1 MMEFALLIGAA
12 LVILSIAASKLS
24 DKFAVPALVFFLFIG
39 MLASIDGIGWIQ
51 FNDPLLAKQVG
62 LIALVFI
69 IFTGG
74 FDTDLKDV
82 RPVLIPGIVL
92 STFGVLLTAFIVGG
106 SAVYFLHFSLLEG
119 FLLGAV
125 VSSTDAAAVFSILRS
140 RQVGLKGSLRPL
152 LEFESGSNDPMA
164 VFLTLALISLIQGTV
179 SPLQLVPQFLM
190 EMGVGAVVGWFLARG
205 CLEFIRWLKLEFGS
219 LYPALTAAMV
229 LFIYSAACL
238 MSGSGILAVYVA
250 GIVMGNAD
258 FMHKKTVKQFH
269 EGLSW
274 FMQIAMFLVLGLMM
288 PLAAIPPVVGQ
299 GVLIAAVLML
309 VARPV
314 SVFLSLFLFGFGFNR
329 MGIIA
334 WVGLRGAAPIILAT
348 FPLLAGLAQATEI
361 FHIVFFVVLAS
372 IVIQGMSIPFVARLF
387 KVDTPLGRRRKY
399 PIEFERSEAIPAT
412 LTDLIVP
419 YESLAAGKT
428 IFELQVP
435 AKALIVLI
443 SRDEKFIIPNGSTRI
458 QGGDVLLVLAEDRD
472 IAMLQSSLVCKKL

>member
-1 MMEFALLIGAA
+1 MEFSFLIGSL

-39 MLASIDGIGWIQ
+39 MLASVDGIGGIH
-51 FNDPLLAKQVG
+51 FNDPWLAKQLG
-62 LIALVFI
+62 LVALVFI

-92 STFGVLLTAFIVGG
+92 STIGVLITALIVGVT
-106 SAVYFLHFSLLEG
+106 SVYFLHFSWLEG

-164 VFLTLALISLIQGTV
+164 VFLTIALIRLIQGDI
-179 SPLQLVPQFLM
+179 SPTQLFPQFIM
-190 EMGVGAVVGWFLARG
+190 EMGVGALVGWLMAQG
-205 CLEFIRWLKLEFGS
+205 SLKFIQWLKLEFGS
-219 LYPALTAAMV
+219 LYPALTTAIV
-229 LFIYSAACL
+229 LLIYSATCL
-238 MSGSGILAVYVA
+238 LHGSGILAVYIA
-250 GIVMGNAD
+250 GLVMGNAD

-274 FMQIAMFLVLGLMM
+274 FMQIGMFLVLGLMM
-288 PLAAIPPVVGQ
+288 PLAAIPPVLGP
-299 GVLIAAVLML
+299 GILIAVTLMFI
-309 VARPV
+309 ARPI
-314 SVFLSLFLFGFGFNR
+314 SVFISLLPFGLGFNR
-329 MGIIA
+329 ISMIA

-348 FPLLAGLAQATEI
+348 FPLLSGLVQAPQI

-372 IVIQGMSIPFVARLF
+372 IVIQGMSIPFVAKMF
-387 KVDTPLGRRRKY
+387 NVDTPLGRRRKY

-419 YESLAAGKT
+419 YESIAVGKS
-428 IFELQVP
+428 IFELQIP
-435 AKALIVLI
+435 SKTLIVLI
-443 SRDEKFIIPNGSTRI
+443 SRDDKFIIPNGSTRI
-458 QGGDVLLVLAEDRD
+458 DGGDVLLVLADDKD
-472 IAMLQSSLVCKKL
+472 IAALQTSLVCKKP

>member
-1 MMEFALLIGAA
+1 MEVAFLIGSA

-39 MLASIDGIGWIQ
+39 MLAGVDGIGGIH
-51 FNDPLLAKQVG
+51 FNDPWLAKQLG
-62 LIALVFI
+62 LVALVFI

-92 STFGVLLTAFIVGG
+92 STLGVLLTAIIVGIT
-106 SAVYFLHFSLLEG
+106 AAYFLHFTLLEG

-164 VFLTLALISLIQGTV
+164 VFLTIALIRLIQGDIA
-179 SPLQLVPQFLM
+179 PAQLLPQFLI
-190 EMGVGAVVGWFLARG
+190 EMGAGALVGWVMARG
-205 CLEFIRWLKLEFGS
+205 SLKFIQWLKLEFGS
-219 LYPALTAAMV
+219 LYPALTAAIV
-229 LFIYSAACL
+229 LLIYSTTSL
-238 MSGSGILAVYVA
+238 LHGSGILAVYVA
-250 GIVMGNAD
+250 GITMGNAD

-274 FMQIAMFLVLGLMM
+274 FMQIGMFLILGLMM
-288 PLAAIPPVVGQ
+288 PLAAIPPVIGQ
-299 GVLIAAVLML
+299 GVLIAVVLMF
-309 VARPV
+309 VARPL
-314 SVFLSLFLFGFGFNR
+314 SVFISLLPFGFGFNR
-329 MGIIA
+329 MGMIA

-348 FPLLAGLAQATEI
+348 FPLLSGIAQASEI

-372 IVIQGMSIPFVARLF
+372 IVIQGMSIPFVAKVF
-387 KVDTPLGRRRKY
+387 NVDTPLGRRRKY

-419 YESLAAGKT
+419 YESVVAGKS
-428 IFELQVP
+428 IFEIQVP
-435 AKALIVLI
+435 SKALIVLI

-458 QGGDVLLVLAEDRD
+458 EGGDVLLVLADDKD
-472 IAMLQSSLVCKKL
+472 IATLQASLVCKKT